1 MHDLRLIREAP
12 EELDT
17 GLTRRGAEPAAAEIL
32 AVDQDRRAAQTD
44 LQEMLQRR
52 NEVSRQVGAV
62 KQSGED
68 ASTLIAEVQSLKKNI
83 ADTENTERNLANRL
97 ETLLAGLPNLP
108 NANTPD
114 GADEA
119 DNVEVR
125 SVGEKPSFDFAP
137 MEHFDLGE
145 ALGLMDFELA
155 ARLSG
160 ARFVVLKGA
169 LARMERA
176 LGAFMLDL
184 HTEEHGYTEVAPP
197 VLVKEGALYN
207 TGQLPKFSEDLFRTS
222 DNYWLIP
229 TAEVPLTNIPADK
242 IMEASALPIR
252 VTAWTSC
259 FRSEAGSAGRDTRGM
274 LRQHQFNKV
283 EMVSVTHPDDSEAE
297 LERMTA
303 CAEEVLKQLD
313 IDMEQAWEHMKTATA
328 GLGAMPNGS

>member
-184 HTEEHGYTEVAPP
+184 HTEEHGYTEVAPTCIWFKKCAIQCLAQ
-197 VLVKEGALYN
+197 VNY
-207 TGQLPKFSEDLFRTS
+207 QSFPKIYSGPAIIIGLFRQR
-222 DNYWLIP
+222 
-229 TAEVPLTNIPADK
+229 K
-242 IMEASALPIR
+242 
-252 VTAWTSC
+252 C
-259 FRSEAGSAGRDTRGM
+259 
-274 LRQHQFNKV
+274 H
-283 EMVSVTHPDDSEAE
+283 
-297 LERMTA
+297 
-303 CAEEVLKQLD
+303 
-313 IDMEQAWEHMKTATA
+313 
-328 GLGAMPNGS
+328 

>member
-119 DNVEVR
+119 DNVLIWVKR
-125 SVGEKPSFDFAP
+125 W
-137 MEHFDLGE
+137 
-145 ALGLMDFELA
+145 ALWI
-155 ARLSG
+155 S
-160 ARFVVLKGA
+160 
-169 LARMERA
+169 
-176 LGAFMLDL
+176 
-184 HTEEHGYTEVAPP
+184 
-197 VLVKEGALYN
+197 N
-207 TGQLPKFSEDLFRTS
+207 
-222 DNYWLIP
+222 
-229 TAEVPLTNIPADK
+229 
-242 IMEASALPIR
+242 
-252 VTAWTSC
+252 
-259 FRSEAGSAGRDTRGM
+259 
-274 LRQHQFNKV
+274 
-283 EMVSVTHPDDSEAE
+283 
-297 LERMTA
+297 
-303 CAEEVLKQLD
+303 
-313 IDMEQAWEHMKTATA
+313 
-328 GLGAMPNGS
+328 